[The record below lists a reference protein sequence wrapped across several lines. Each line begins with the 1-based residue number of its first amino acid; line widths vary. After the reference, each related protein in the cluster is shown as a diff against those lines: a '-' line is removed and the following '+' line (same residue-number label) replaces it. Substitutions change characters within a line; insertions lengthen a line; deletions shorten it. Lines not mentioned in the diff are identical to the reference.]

1 MVKELQRKIEWLE
14 KRHEEQHALVESIE
28 NDRRLNRSSI
38 ALKNLK
44 DAKKEKLRLKD
55 HITWMKELERRL
67 TDTTG

>member
-14 KRHEEQHALVESIE
+14 KQHEEQHALVESIE
-28 NDRRLNRSSI
+28 SDRRLDRSSV
-38 ALKNLK
+38 AMKHLK

-55 HITWMKELERRL
+55 HITWMKELEKRL